1 MEKRGVSLLFSPF
14 FHIHWWGKPA
24 LCNITI
30 CIKLSINAM
39 KSRFVAVLL
48 FFITKY
54 YYNFV
59 RKSENRYAFCHK
71 KLEINSFVLYNERV
85 SIGKARCQTC
95 IPSGV

>member
-1 MEKRGVSLLFSPF
+1 
-14 FHIHWWGKPA
+14 
-24 LCNITI
+24 
-30 CIKLSINAM
+30 M

-48 FFITKY
+48 FLITKY